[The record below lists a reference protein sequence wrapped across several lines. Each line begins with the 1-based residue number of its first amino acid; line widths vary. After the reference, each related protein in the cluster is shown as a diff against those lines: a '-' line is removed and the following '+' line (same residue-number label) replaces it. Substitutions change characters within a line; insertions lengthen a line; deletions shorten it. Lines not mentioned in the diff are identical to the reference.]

1 VQKQKPQ
8 AGVIVQKNLEQIQ
21 APAEH
26 QTVQAAQILTV
37 VQIQFVLADQIL
49 TEFVLADQILT
60 EFVLAAQNLP
70 ADQLQ
75 FVQTAQILTAALLQP
90 VQAVQIH

>member
-49 TEFVLADQILT
+49 TEFVLA
-60 EFVLAAQNLP
+60 AQNLP

-75 FVQTAQILTAALLQP
+75 FVQTAQIPTAALLQP